1 MSDKLK
7 LLLLAA
13 NSVDTIDSRASDE
26 IQAID
31 RAIQTAP
38 LRDKFEIRKEPAL
51 RVSDIG
57 PSLLK
62 HNPTVLHISG
72 HSRKTEGLVLEND
85 HGHVAKVQ
93 CAQLKDVLFSAGKNL
108 QLVFFGFC
116 HSADCA
122 KALST
127 RIDFVLG
134 IEGEILVD
142 SSLAFA
148 PAFYAALASG
158 SSIKEAVAYG
168 KSILGLEKLSGADAI
183 VLLVRSGADAR
194 KSLAK
199 INTRDDELKAILQ
212 RVVLG
217 TESEMDW
224 SNLRNAIDDGVLVLS
239 RQETDTDNQQAG
251 SAISF
256 TENAGVLQASLSRD
270 THRKVRV
277 TLNLFPPGIAPP
289 YPPRVFIGREDSL
302 QHVKRLLTAGQRSPN
317 RENITV
323 IHGWPGVGKTSLV
336 SAIGHDTEIARAFK
350 DGVLW
355 ISLEQQ
361 PNIIT
366 AMARWGRALGSE
378 NVLKAPTVKDATAQ
392 LTALLRKRNML
403 LIVDDVWETGH
414 AAAFSDAA
422 GEECSVMIATRLP
435 KIAEALTSD
444 QNHTYKLP
452 VLTEEF
458 ALVVLR
464 ILVPEVVSQNEAE
477 CRTLVRDLE
486 CLPLAL
492 HVAAGLLRSEVNL
505 GWGVTGLIE
514 RIREGTELINRQA
527 PKDRIEKD
535 GTIPSVRVLLQRST
549 DVLDDQTRESFI
561 CLGAFAPKPATF
573 DLSALQA
580 VWQVDDPKPTVRQL
594 VGHGLLEPVGRGRFQ
609 MHRILVDH
617 ARSLCSE
624 DQPDSE

>member
-13 NSVDTIDSRASDE
+13 NSVDTVDPRASDE
-26 IQAID
+26 IRAIH
-31 RAIQTAP
+31 RAIQAAP
-38 LRDKFEIRKEPAL
+38 LRGMFKVQKEPSL
-51 RVSDIG
+51 RDSDIG
-57 PSLLK
+57 PLLLN
-62 HNPTVLHISG
+62 NPDILHIAG
-72 HSRKTEGLVLEND
+72 HSRGMEEGLMLEDDLGRIAN
-85 HGHVAKVQ
+85 VP
-93 CAQLKDVLFSAGKNL
+93 CAQLKDILFSAGTDL
-108 QLVFFGFC
+108 QLVFLAYC
-116 HSADCA
+116 HSATCA
-122 KALST
+122 KELST

-134 IEGEILVD
+134 IEGELTVE

-158 SSIKEAVAYG
+158 SSIREAVDYG
-168 KSILGLEKLSGADAI
+168 KSILGLGKLPGADAI
-183 VLLVRSGADAR
+183 VLLVRDGADAT
-194 KSLAK
+194 KSAVKLNA
-199 INTRDDELKAILQ
+199 RDIELKSILQ
-212 RVVLG
+212 RAVLG
-217 TESEMDW
+217 TGSEMDR
-224 SNLRNAIDDGVLVLS
+224 SNLRKAIDDGVLVLS
-239 RQETDTDNQQAG
+239 QRETEDAGNQQADLDIG
-251 SAISF
+251 F
-256 TENAGVLQASLSRD
+256 TEDLGILQAGLSRD
-270 THRKVRV
+270 AYRKVRAA
-277 TLNLFPPGIAPP
+277 LNLPAPGIAPP
-289 YPPRVFIGREDSL
+289 PPPRVFLGREDSL
-302 QHVKRLLTAGQRSPN
+302 QHVKRLLTVDRRSRN
-317 RENITV
+317 GEKVTV

-336 SAIGHDTEIARAFK
+336 SAIGHDIEIAGIFK

-361 PNIIT
+361 PNIIS
-366 AMARWGRALGSE
+366 AMDRWGRALGSE
-378 NVLKAPTVKDATAQ
+378 NILKAPTVKDATAQ

-422 GEECSVMIATRLP
+422 GEECSVMITTRLP
-435 KIAEALTSD
+435 KIAEALTTD

-458 ALVVLR
+458 ALMVLR
-464 ILVPEVVSQNEAE
+464 VLVPEVVSQNETE

-492 HVAAGLLRSEVNL
+492 HVAAGLLRSEVKL

-514 RIREGTELINRQA
+514 RLREGTELINRQA

-535 GTIPSVRVLLQRST
+535 GNIPSVKVLLQRST
-549 DVLDDQTRESFI
+549 DVLDEQTRESFI

-617 ARSLCSE
+617 ARSLCTE
-624 DQPDSE
+624 D